1 MTIAYEIC
9 RKKTGNATYSLVQK
23 NGQEVVS
30 KSIQVTYRVHAFDNE
45 DPAPIAGFGPSSVD
59 EDMVRNAPA
68 PTTGANF
75 NNTLPKAGDTV
86 YETPAGDVYYWW
98 RCTSVGVNRNSSNGL
113 EFSVSCTFTD
123 TTGKEQGSAPPE
135 GEDAEEA
142 VGNIDPII
150 TYASQQ
156 HEVTA
161 WTEDETTVSPPAGGG
176 AAPDPEPCVLPTGS
190 LYSNPPVKVVPDQV
204 ITFSQYEVQFEPE
217 TLFERIYKLNDATW
231 KVFSGGSSDPESF
244 NSVSARHAM
253 IADIAYENTSV
264 PLLIGGVL
272 TQTACQRVTYTIHV
286 RDWTLKS
293 LNNSS
298 VIVDLNPGWDQPR
311 VRADTRYLNTSGD
324 PKPSSNFGTWGHQ
337 QLYLRSDTP
346 SPRGGLPFAQGDQNG
361 VPPYD
366 LLKVQPQIDFDFLN

>member
-30 KSIQVTYRVHAFDNE
+30 KSIQVTYRVHVTD
-45 DPAPIAGFGPSSVD
+45 DKLPAPITGFGPASVD

-68 PTTGANF
+68 PTTGATF

-98 RCTSVGVNRNSSNGL
+98 RCTSVGVNRSTSNGL

-123 TTGKEQGSAPPE
+123 TTGKEQGSAPPA

-150 TYASQQ
+150 TYSSQQ
-156 HEVTA
+156 REVTA
-161 WTEDETTVSPPAGGG
+161 WTEDESTVSGG
-176 AAPDPEPCVLPTGS
+176 AAPLPCVLPTGS

-204 ITFSQYEVQFEPE
+204 ITFSQYEVGFVAE
-217 TLFERIYKLNDATW
+217 TMFERIYKLNEAPW
-231 KVFSGGSSDPESF
+231 KVYSGGSSLPGSF
-244 NSVSARHAM
+244 NLVGTRHAM
-253 IADIAYENTSV
+253 ITDIAYENTSV

-272 TQTACQRVTYTIHV
+272 VQTACQRVTYTIHV
-286 RDWTLKS
+286 RDWTLKGMDD
-293 LNNSS
+293 NTN
-298 VIVDLNPGWDQPR
+298 IIDLNPGWDQPR
-311 VRADTRYLNTSGD
+311 VRADTRYVNSNLEL
-324 PKPSSNFGTWGHQ
+324 KPSANFGTWGHQ
-337 QLYLRSDTP
+337 QLYLEYA
-346 SPRGGLPFAQGDQNG
+346 GQPFPQSYQNG
-361 VPPYD
+361 IPPYD
-366 LLKVQPQIDFDFLN
+366 ILKVQPQIDFSFLG

>member
-30 KSIQVTYRVHAFDNE
+30 KSIQVTYRVHVTDDEN
-45 DPAPIAGFGPSSVD
+45 PIPIPGFGPSSVD

-68 PTTGANF
+68 PATGANF

-86 YETPAGDVYYWW
+86 YETPEGDVYYWW
-98 RCTSVGVNRNSSNGL
+98 RCTSVGVNRNTSNGL

-123 TTGKEQGSAPPE
+123 TTGKEQGSAPPAGDNDQEAIE
-135 GEDAEEA
+135 G
-142 VGNIDPII
+142 IDPII
-150 TYASQQ
+150 TYAAQQ
-156 HEVTA
+156 REVTA
-161 WTEDETTVSPPAGGG
+161 WTEDESTAAAG
-176 AAPDPEPCVLPTGS
+176 AEPSPCVLPTGS
-190 LYSNPPVKVVPDQV
+190 LYSNPPVKVVSDQV
-204 ITFSQYEVQFEPE
+204 ITFSQYELGFDAEI
-217 TLFERIYKLNDATW
+217 LFDRIYRLNEGTW
-231 KVFSGGSSDPESF
+231 QVFKDGPASGF
-244 NSVSARHAM
+244 NVKAARHAM
-253 IADIAYENTSV
+253 ITDIAYEDTTV
-264 PLLIGGVL
+264 PLLIAGVL

-298 VIVDLNPGWDQPR
+298 VIVGLNPGWDQPR
-311 VRADTRYLNTSGD
+311 VRADTRYLNISGEL
-324 PKPSSNFGTWGHQ
+324 KPSANFGTWGHQ

-346 SPRGGLPFAQGDQNG
+346 SPRGGLPFTQSAQNG

-366 LLKVQPQIDFDFLN
+366 ILKVQPQINFNFLR

>member
-1 MTIAYEIC
+1 MTIEYEIC

-30 KSIQVTYRVHAFDNE
+30 KSIQVTYRVHAFDSE
-45 DPAPIAGFGPSSVD
+45 DPAPIVGFGPSSVD

-86 YETPAGDVYYWW
+86 YQTPEGDVYYWW

-123 TTGKEQGSAPPE
+123 TTGQDAGSALPAGPTA
-135 GEDAEEA
+135 EDAIE
-142 VGNIDPII
+142 GIDPII
-150 TYASQQ
+150 TYAAQQ
-156 HEVTA
+156 REVTA
-161 WTEDETTVSPPAGGG
+161 WTEDETTVAAGS
-176 AAPDPEPCVLPTGS
+176 DPSPCVLPTGS

-204 ITFSQYEVQFEPE
+204 ITFSQYEIGFDAES
-217 TLFERIYKLNDATW
+217 LFQRIYRLNEEIWYVDSTVPQA
-231 KVFSGGSSDPESF
+231 SGF
-244 NSVSARHAM
+244 NQIAPRHAM
-253 IADIAYENTSV
+253 ITDIAYEDTTV
-264 PLLIGGVL
+264 PLLISGVV
-272 TQTACQRVTYTIHV
+272 TQTGCQRVTYTIHV

-298 VIVDLNPGWDQPR
+298 VIVELNPGWDQPR
-311 VRADTRYLNTSGD
+311 VRADTRYLNVSGEL
-324 PKPSSNFGTWGHQ
+324 KPSSNFGTWGHQ

-346 SPRGGLPFAQGDQNG
+346 SPRGGLPFIQDVQNG

-366 LLKVQPQIDFDFLN
+366 LLRVQPQITFTFLR